1 MHIEIIGAESLG
13 VRGLCCLVV
22 TPDRRVLV
30 DPGVALG
37 FVRNGHMPHPVQVA
51 MGRTVRARIIA
62 ALETATDIVF
72 SHFHGDHIPLLEA
85 NPYQLAFRDLPP
97 EICSKRAWCPSPEGQ
112 STVMGARYKDLASLF
127 GPNLRIADDSEH
139 GDIIFSPPVPHGEP
153 DGRQGSIMMTRV
165 QSRSQAFVHASDIQ
179 LLNDQAVDRIIDWR
193 PNTVLA
199 AGPPLYL
206 ERLDRETRNRAW
218 RNAARLLENIP
229 TVILDH
235 HLMRSAQ
242 GPAWL
247 RSLSNRTGRHAY
259 CAAEYM
265 GRPPLLLE
273 ARREELYQT
282 MPVPEGWHDLY
293 GAGQTDV
300 REFFFS
306 FAEKEIRP

>member
-22 TPDRRVLV
+22 TPDRRVLL

-37 FVRNGHMPHPVQVA
+37 FFRHGHMPHPVQVA

-62 ALETATDIVF
+62 ALKTATDIVF
-72 SHFHGDHIPLLEA
+72 SHFHGDHIPLAGA
-85 NPYQLAFRDLPP
+85 NPYQLAIRDLPP
-97 EICSKRAWCPSPEGQ
+97 ETRSRRAWCPSPEGQ
-112 STVMGARYKDLASLF
+112 SAVMAARYEDLAALF
-127 GPNLRIADDSEH
+127 GANLRIAEESEH
-139 GDIIFSPPVPHGEP
+139 GDMCFSPPIPHGEP
-153 DGRQGSIMMTRV
+153 DGRQGTVMMTRIA
-165 QSRSQAFVHASDIQ
+165 SRGQAFVHASDIQ
-179 LLNDQAVDRIIDWR
+179 LLNDEAVDRILDWR
-193 PNTVLA
+193 PDTVLA

-206 ERLDRETRNRAW
+206 ERLDAAARDRAW
-218 RNAARLLENIP
+218 CNAVRLLKNIP

-247 RSLSNRTGRHAY
+247 RRLSEHTGRRAY

-273 ARREELYQT
+273 ASREDLYEE
-282 MPVPEGWHDLY
+282 MPVPEGWHDRY

-300 REFFFS
+300 REFFDS
-306 FAEKEIRP
+306 